1 MKAILASAFAALAIA
16 APAAAEQFYLQAE
29 IAGDYYPE
37 NSINGDGF
45 DIGPGASLGGRIG
58 TDLQVLRVELE
69 INASAAVVDLQSDPG
84 SDDFDYYSFAVVGGA
99 YRDISLFY
107 FGGGAGLVYQELS
120 TEILGQEIS
129 ESETNFVG
137 HVEAGLNLYINDA
150 VAFVPHY
157 RATWLPGFELDDEVF
172 VHSLRLGVRFGL

>member
-1 MKAILASAFAALAIA
+1 MKTIFATAICALAIT
-16 APAAAEQFYLQAE
+16 APAAAQDIYLQADV
-29 IAGDYYPE
+29 AGDYYPS
-37 NSINGDGF
+37 NSINDDGF

-58 TDLQVLRVELE
+58 TDLEILRAEIE

-84 SDDFDYYSFAVVGGA
+84 SDDFDYYSFAVVGGV
-99 YRDISLFY
+99 YRDIELFY
-107 FGGGAGLVYQELS
+107 VGGGLGFVYQELS
-120 TEILGQEIS
+120 TEILGQELS

-157 RATWLPGFELDDEVF
+157 RSTWLPGFELDDEVF